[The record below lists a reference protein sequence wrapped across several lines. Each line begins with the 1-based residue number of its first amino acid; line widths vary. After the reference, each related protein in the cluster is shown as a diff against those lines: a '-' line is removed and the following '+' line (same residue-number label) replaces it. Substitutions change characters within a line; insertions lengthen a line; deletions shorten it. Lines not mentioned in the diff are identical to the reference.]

1 MKSLPELEPE
11 IAYTTGEIAI
21 LKRLKIALEM
31 QMEKRCQNA
40 QLLLHGSEELKK
52 DLKKKQEISVE
63 VLESEVVKNCELEQ
77 RAIVCVKVLEWL
89 YPHRAV
95 LSKYRL
101 G

>member
-1 MKSLPELEPE
+1 MKSLPELEAE

-52 DLKKKQEISVE
+52 DFEKKQKISVE
-63 VLESEVVKNCELEQ
+63 VSMTLDIASLNRTRRQ
-77 RAIVCVKVLEWL
+77 RLARKC
-89 YPHRAV
+89 
-95 LSKYRL
+95 
-101 G
+101 